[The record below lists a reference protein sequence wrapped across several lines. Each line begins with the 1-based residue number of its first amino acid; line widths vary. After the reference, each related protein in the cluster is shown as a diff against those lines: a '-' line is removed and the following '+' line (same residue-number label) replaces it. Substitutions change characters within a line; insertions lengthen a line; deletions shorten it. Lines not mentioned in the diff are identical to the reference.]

1 MKRDRI
7 IYGIV
12 MAYIVGLT
20 IISII
25 CQGNPTA
32 LKLMYIME
40 LIVSALCLITIGIED
55 NKTLHVSWKITAI
68 YLGLCIPGIVTGCLG
83 GFMTGQLVFYL
94 AGAAFAVVLIVY
106 SIRTGRGGADRDICI
121 ISILA
126 YPMIAVLS
134 LVPALLTSIIVTARD
149 GQRFPMLFP
158 YAIVFGLLTLVQI
171 VILF

>member
-1 MKRDRI
+1 MKHSRI
-7 IYGIV
+7 ISGVV
-12 MAYIVGLT
+12 MAYIIGMT
-20 IISII
+20 IISIMS
-25 CQGNPTA
+25 QGNQTA
-32 LKLMYIME
+32 LKLMYIIE

-55 NKTLHVSWKITAI
+55 NKTLHVSWKNTGI

-94 AGAAFAVVLIVY
+94 AGAVFAIVLIVY
-106 SIRTGRGGADRDICI
+106 SFRTGRGGADRDICI
-121 ISILA
+121 ISIIA

-134 LVPALLTSIIVTARD
+134 LIPSLLASIIITARKK
-149 GQRFPMLFP
+149 QKFPMLFP